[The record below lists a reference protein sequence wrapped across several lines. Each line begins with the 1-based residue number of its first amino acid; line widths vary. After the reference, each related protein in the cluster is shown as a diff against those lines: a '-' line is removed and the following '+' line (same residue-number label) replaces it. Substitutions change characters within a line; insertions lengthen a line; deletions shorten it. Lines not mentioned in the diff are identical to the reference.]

1 RAALSPSAFL
11 IKIKDKMK
19 KLLII
24 EDDEILKDNTAEL
37 LELSG
42 YEVITASN
50 GKTGI
55 EQAKAHNP
63 DLIIC
68 DIMMPKMYGYEVLES
83 LTANEDTRYIP
94 FIFLTAKTEHKEVR
108 KGMDMGADDYLT
120 KPFDESDLLN
130 AIESRLDKA

>member
-1 RAALSPSAFL
+1 
-11 IKIKDKMK
+11 MK
-19 KLLII
+19 KILII

-42 YEVITASN
+42 YEVMTASN
-50 GKTGI
+50 GTDGV
-55 EQAKAHNP
+55 EQAKTHNP

-68 DIMMPKMYGYEVLES
+68 DIMMRKMDGYEVLES
-83 LTANEDTRYIP
+83 LTANESTRYIP
-94 FIFLTAKTEHKEVR
+94 FIFLTAKTEHREIR

-130 AIESRLDKA
+130 